1 MKTRSSQSPSR
12 QSAARTNSA
21 QGIRRWMAAGILT
34 ALVLAV
40 VAGAML
46 QAPQPAAAQTPLK
59 ILVNNSGHPAENL
72 GSSSLDADI
81 PRQAQQFTTGSDAA
95 GYTLEK
101 IFIGFKFIADP
112 STAGSELTLTLSEE
126 SSGSPG
132 TALCTLRDPSIFNRS
147 GGLHSYS
154 TPNMG
159 MDQCPALR
167 ASTTYFA
174 VIERANLDT
183 STIELLTTSI
193 YGGDSHNAEGWSIGN
208 GAHRYVSANTPP
220 WTHSSGSA
228 NILIRVQGVAIPHPP
243 RVTGFDLHRDNNN
256 PTGIWGNGKTIWVSQ
271 SGTAPKFFAYNRS
284 DGSRDSSKDF
294 NTLNAADNDSPTGL
308 CSDGTTMFVV
318 DRDDNKVYA
327 YTLSTKARDSTKD
340 ITLAMANANAT
351 GVWCDA
357 NTIWVANAA
366 SAAGNK
372 IFAYKRLDGTHD
384 STKDM
389 ESLYV
394 SSAADGENAEDPSG
408 LWSNGTTMF
417 VTDSKD
423 DKVYAYKLS
432 DESRDSDKEIA
443 LDSDNADPEGL
454 WFDGRVLWVVD
465 DAEGRVYVYDLPGAQ
480 PDNTRASGV
489 PVVRTPTSEDVWTA
503 TLTAG
508 THGLF
513 GDGYIA
519 ASDPDTGS
527 LSPGAMFTLDG
538 VTYTVTNLSTGAGG
552 LSLGLDKEPP
562 REFTLSVGGESFV
575 SAGRSGVVVGAAYGY
590 IWHDV
595 GFAWSASDTI
605 SVVLS
610 VDYVPKK
617 GGELTADVSGIMDST
632 DGVANAFFHYQ
643 WFRVDGTD
651 ETELDGETGLTYT
664 PTDDDVDKHLK
675 VLVIFDDD
683 AGNQEYPR
691 TSRQVGP
698 VGMNS
703 PATGAPAI
711 TGTPR
716 AGETL
721 TVDLSGITDPEGT
734 DAAEFTYQW
743 IRIDGDSESDIPNA
757 TRAAYRPTD
766 EYTGQ
771 KIKVRVSFTDN
782 EGFPEGPLA
791 SEPTDPIVA
800 ADVLV
805 KNTGQ
810 GPADPTYSL
819 STTTS
824 KRAQAFTTGPDT
836 VGYELHSAGF
846 RFANIAITSTAGS
859 ELTATLHQTNGND
872 PGTELCTL
880 DDPASFS
887 ASGVNTFTAPTSGNN
902 LCPKLTHSTTYFVVL
917 TRANNNTSTITLSVT
932 NSNAEDAGSSDGWTI
947 SNNRS
952 QYSGTSWAQS
962 VSQSHMIE
970 VKGDTAAAPIV
981 SGHRTWVDNRQGVAS
996 TNYEST
1002 GSFTIAQGFRTG
1014 DTVGIFEVH
1023 EIHVDFDRGQPET
1036 GTIRVSI
1043 VESTSPDDDWE
1054 HATPFHFERGGE
1066 YAQKPVLNDGVHT
1079 FRRTSGNSALRA
1091 NTNYFLVIESTSN
1104 DPAEAAIVRMTI
1116 HEGETSDD
1124 DWTVDNY
1131 SHTKS
1136 KQDGTTWTKQDHQVR
1151 FRISGSFRNG
1161 IGMAG
1166 DSYGFE
1172 SCVELRRGERT
1183 NCIVAIAVPEPADPD
1198 SPPPNVSKS
1207 NLDLSHEAFADW
1219 TEFTGWWQW
1228 MHQTVDVPVMMHPL
1242 PSGSD
1247 SVTMSYGSREYT
1259 AKSGHD
1265 YWNTQGSVRF
1275 DATSNHTQT
1284 VRVQII
1290 DDGLEDSGET
1300 FSFYLYRCQ
1309 DQDGDSCDHLF
1320 VDSSVDGI
1328 IYNTEES
1335 AEIAYLE
1342 VSDVTVTEAD
1352 GATAEFTVSLTA
1364 PTTAAVYFEYATE
1377 DGTAKDGT
1385 DYTGGSGT
1393 AFLANGDT
1401 SVTISVPISNDEV
1414 WTGNRSFTLNISE
1427 AVYAGISDDSG
1438 KATIRDDEPE
1448 PLIGHFTNMPS
1459 GNHGE
1464 KPFTFNISFN
1474 QDISTKYLVMQND
1487 ALTVTN
1493 GEVTRAERINGNRD
1507 FWRITVEP
1515 DSGADVTVHLPA
1527 TVNCSDTGAIC
1538 TYGTTPTPQSNS
1550 ITHTFPGTQLNA
1562 RLANLDEY
1570 HDGSTAFKFTL
1581 VFSEEV
1587 ETTVQEIRDHALTIT
1602 GGTFTNVVQED
1613 ENTTRRWEVTVKPA
1627 GTGNIEVLIAGAT
1640 DCDTNGHVCTGEGE
1654 LLAAGDR
1661 DTSYGPPRISVADAT
1676 VQEAEGAQL
1685 AFIVTLD
1692 RIWFGP
1698 EVTFKYAASDGT
1710 ATAEDYTATSGTET
1724 LRWNRPLT
1732 INVPVTN
1739 DSLTEDTETLT
1750 LTLSQP
1756 RWAALGDA
1764 VATGTIQD
1772 GEAPSETEETTANS
1786 ESTGLPTISGTPQV
1800 DHTLTAGTS
1809 AIADADGPADITFT
1823 YQWLAGG
1830 TNIAEATNET
1840 LFLTSSEQGQ
1850 TVQVRVSFTDDADNQ
1865 ETLTSAATL
1874 PVAQRA
1880 STTVWQADM
1889 LVVQYTENTIGA
1901 ASADLFSNVGGSAD
1915 LQIRSLWSSVPDRD
1929 LRLAF
1934 TSGVDAADNM
1944 TLEVGDLS
1952 LPFPTGSS
1960 GNGSFKWTNVDVD
1973 WQDGETIAVRIVP
1986 TTAPVIVTT
1995 NSPPTGLPTITG
2007 TPKAGQELTADTSA
2021 IQDADGLTNVS
2032 YRYQW
2037 IANDGVA
2044 DADVQDATASTYTAS
2059 VNDVGKT
2066 IKVRVSFTDD
2076 AENDESLTSVAT
2088 LAVAAIVP
2096 TAPLGLALAPGT
2108 QPETLDA
2115 SWTAPS
2121 SNGGSEITGYTV
2133 EWKQTTASW
2142 DTPADV
2148 SQATV
2153 TGTGHTITGLTGDVQ
2168 YTLRVLATN
2177 GAGDGPV
2184 SAEAA
2189 ATPAA
2194 VPEQP
2199 PEPENNAPTGL
2210 PTISG
2215 TPQVGKTLTTS
2226 TSGIADRDGLGNV
2239 SYNYQWLADGS
2250 NIAGATGTTLLLTSS
2265 HQGKTIAVGVSFSDD
2280 AGNSESLTSAPTLAV
2295 AAKPADPLTAT
2306 FSNVPA
2312 THNGGIFT
2320 FHLDFSV
2327 NVRSGYKNL
2336 RDYAFSV
2343 IGGEVDKAQ
2352 RRTQGSNQYWLIT
2365 VDPDGNGDVTVT
2377 LPATTDCNATGAIC
2391 DYDSNML
2398 SNSPSFTVQG
2408 T

>member
-1 MKTRSSQSPSR
+1 MVWRTAAKPSV
-12 QSAARTNSA
+12 STCTAARTK
-21 QGIRRWMAAGILT
+21 T
-34 ALVLAV
+34 AI
-40 VAGAML
+40 
-46 QAPQPAAAQTPLK
+46 PATT
-59 ILVNNSGHPAENL
+59 
-72 GSSSLDADI
+72 SSS
-81 PRQAQQFTTGSDAA
+81 T
-95 GYTLEK
+95 
-101 IFIGFKFIADP
+101 
-112 STAGSELTLTLSEE
+112 
-126 SSGSPG
+126 
-132 TALCTLRDPSIFNRS
+132 
-147 GGLHSYS
+147 
-154 TPNMG
+154 
-159 MDQCPALR
+159 
-167 ASTTYFA
+167 
-174 VIERANLDT
+174 
-183 STIELLTTSI
+183 
-193 YGGDSHNAEGWSIGN
+193 
-208 GAHRYVSANTPP
+208 
-220 WTHSSGSA
+220 
-228 NILIRVQGVAIPHPP
+228 
-243 RVTGFDLHRDNNN
+243 
-256 PTGIWGNGKTIWVSQ
+256 
-271 SGTAPKFFAYNRS
+271 
-284 DGSRDSSKDF
+284 
-294 NTLNAADNDSPTGL
+294 
-308 CSDGTTMFVV
+308 
-318 DRDDNKVYA
+318 
-327 YTLSTKARDSTKD
+327 
-340 ITLAMANANAT
+340 
-351 GVWCDA
+351 
-357 NTIWVANAA
+357 
-366 SAAGNK
+366 
-372 IFAYKRLDGTHD
+372 
-384 STKDM
+384 
-389 ESLYV
+389 
-394 SSAADGENAEDPSG
+394 
-408 LWSNGTTMF
+408 
-417 VTDSKD
+417 
-423 DKVYAYKLS
+423 
-432 DESRDSDKEIA
+432 
-443 LDSDNADPEGL
+443 
-454 WFDGRVLWVVD
+454 
-465 DAEGRVYVYDLPGAQ
+465 
-480 PDNTRASGV
+480 
-489 PVVRTPTSEDVWTA
+489 
-503 TLTAG
+503 
-508 THGLF
+508 
-513 GDGYIA
+513 
-519 ASDPDTGS
+519 
-527 LSPGAMFTLDG
+527 
-538 VTYTVTNLSTGAGG
+538 
-552 LSLGLDKEPP
+552 
-562 REFTLSVGGESFV
+562 
-575 SAGRSGVVVGAAYGY
+575 
-590 IWHDV
+590 
-595 GFAWSASDTI
+595 
-605 SVVLS
+605 
-610 VDYVPKK
+610 
-617 GGELTADVSGIMDST
+617 
-632 DGVANAFFHYQ
+632 
-643 WFRVDGTD
+643 
-651 ETELDGETGLTYT
+651 
-664 PTDDDVDKHLK
+664 
-675 VLVIFDDD
+675 
-683 AGNQEYPR
+683 
-691 TSRQVGP
+691 
-698 VGMNS
+698 
-703 PATGAPAI
+703 
-711 TGTPR
+711 
-716 AGETL
+716 
-721 TVDLSGITDPEGT
+721 
-734 DAAEFTYQW
+734 
-743 IRIDGDSESDIPNA
+743 
-757 TRAAYRPTD
+757 
-766 EYTGQ
+766 
-771 KIKVRVSFTDN
+771 
-782 EGFPEGPLA
+782 
-791 SEPTDPIVA
+791 
-800 ADVLV
+800 
-805 KNTGQ
+805 
-810 GPADPTYSL
+810 
-819 STTTS
+819 
-824 KRAQAFTTGPDT
+824 
-836 VGYELHSAGF
+836 
-846 RFANIAITSTAGS
+846 
-859 ELTATLHQTNGND
+859 
-872 PGTELCTL
+872 
-880 DDPASFS
+880 
-887 ASGVNTFTAPTSGNN
+887 
-902 LCPKLTHSTTYFVVL
+902 
-917 TRANNNTSTITLSVT
+917 
-932 NSNAEDAGSSDGWTI
+932 
-947 SNNRS
+947 
-952 QYSGTSWAQS
+952 
-962 VSQSHMIE
+962 
-970 VKGDTAAAPIV
+970 
-981 SGHRTWVDNRQGVAS
+981 
-996 TNYEST
+996 
-1002 GSFTIAQGFRTG
+1002 
-1014 DTVGIFEVH
+1014 
-1023 EIHVDFDRGQPET
+1023 
-1036 GTIRVSI
+1036 
-1043 VESTSPDDDWE
+1043 
-1054 HATPFHFERGGE
+1054 
-1066 YAQKPVLNDGVHT
+1066 
-1079 FRRTSGNSALRA
+1079 
-1091 NTNYFLVIESTSN
+1091 
-1104 DPAEAAIVRMTI
+1104 
-1116 HEGETSDD
+1116 
-1124 DWTVDNY
+1124 
-1131 SHTKS
+1131 
-1136 KQDGTTWTKQDHQVR
+1136 
-1151 FRISGSFRNG
+1151 
-1161 IGMAG
+1161 
-1166 DSYGFE
+1166 
-1172 SCVELRRGERT
+1172 
-1183 NCIVAIAVPEPADPD
+1183 
-1198 SPPPNVSKS
+1198 
-1207 NLDLSHEAFADW
+1207 
-1219 TEFTGWWQW
+1219 
-1228 MHQTVDVPVMMHPL
+1228 
-1242 PSGSD
+1242 
-1247 SVTMSYGSREYT
+1247 
-1259 AKSGHD
+1259 
-1265 YWNTQGSVRF
+1265 
-1275 DATSNHTQT
+1275 
-1284 VRVQII
+1284 
-1290 DDGLEDSGET
+1290 
-1300 FSFYLYRCQ
+1300 
-1309 DQDGDSCDHLF
+1309 
-1320 VDSSVDGI
+1320 SSVDGI

-1364 PTTAAVYFEYATE
+1364 PTTAAVYFEYTTE

-1414 WTGNRSFTLNISE
+1414 WTGNRSFTLKISE

-1438 KATIRDDEPE
+1438 TATIRDDEPE

-1474 QDISTKYLVMQND
+1474 QDVSTKYLVMQND

-1515 DSGADVTVHLPA
+1515 DSGADVTVHLPS

-1538 TYGTTPTPQSNS
+1538 TYGATPTPQSNS

-1587 ETTVQEIRDHALTIT
+1587 DTTVQEIRDHALTIT

-1627 GTGNIEVLIAGAT
+1627 GTGNIEVLIARAT
-1640 DCDTNGHVCTGEGE
+1640 DCDTNGHICTGEGE

-1772 GEAPSETEETTANS
+1772 GEAPSETEETTANA
-1786 ESTGLPTISGTPQV
+1786 EPTGLPTISGTPQV
-1800 DHTLTAGTS
+1800 DHTLTADTS

-1880 STTVWQADM
+1880 SATVWQADM

-1901 ASADLFSNVGGSAD
+1901 ASADLFSNVGGSGG
-1915 LQIRSLWSSVPDRD
+1915 LEIRSLWSSVPDRD

-1934 TSGVDAADNM
+1934 TSGVDDADNM

-1986 TTAPVIVTT
+1986 TTAPVVTT
-1995 NSPPTGLPTITG
+1995 PNKPPTGLPTITG
-2007 TPKAGQELTADTSA
+2007 TPQAGTALTADTSA

-2037 IANDGVA
+2037 IANDGTA

-2096 TAPLGLALAPGT
+2096 TAPLGLTLAPGT

-2177 GAGDGPV
+2177 DAGDGPV
-2184 SAEAA
+2184 SAEVA

-2226 TSGIADRDGLGNV
+2226 TSGIADRDGLENV

-2250 NIAGATGTTLLLTSS
+2250 NIGGATGTTLLLTSS
-2265 HQGKTIAVGVSFSDD
+2265 HQGKTITVQVSFSDD
-2280 AGNSESLTSAPTLAV
+2280 AGNSQSLTSAATLAV

-2327 NVRSGYKNL
+2327 NVKSGYKNL
-2336 RDYAFSV
+2336 RDYAFTV

-2352 RRTQGSNQYWLIT
+2352 RRTQGTNQYWLIT